1 MESTLVAPRAGF
13 HSHVLAMR
21 TSYSRQFIDITD
33 EVRTCIE
40 QSSFSSGLAVIA
52 SRHTTAAIVI
62 NEHEPELLKDLDRM
76 LVELAP
82 PDGHYAHNG
91 VPCGKGEQPNG
102 HSHCQA
108 LLLSASASVPIAA
121 GEPVLGRYQ
130 RVFLVELDGPRYREV
145 TVALLGT

>member
-13 HSHVLAMR
+13 YSRVLALH
-21 TSYSRQFIDITD
+21 TAHPRQFVDITD
-33 EVRTCIE
+33 DIRSCIE
-40 QSSFSSGLAVIA
+40 QSSLSNGLAVIA

-82 PDGHYAHNG
+82 PDRQYAHNG

-108 LLLSASASVPIAA
+108 LLLSCSASLPIFD
-121 GEPVLGRYQ
+121 GMPVLGRYQ
-130 RVFLVELDGPRYREV
+130 RIFLVELDGPRHREV